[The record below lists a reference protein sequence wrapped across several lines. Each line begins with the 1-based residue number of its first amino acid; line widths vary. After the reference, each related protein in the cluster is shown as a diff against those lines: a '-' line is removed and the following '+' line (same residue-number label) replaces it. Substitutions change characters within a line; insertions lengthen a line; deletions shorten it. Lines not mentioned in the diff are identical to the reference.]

1 MTRSGG
7 VWPRQWHRVVGRTV
21 AVGGSLVLAA
31 CGSASAP
38 VPAAG
43 GLADVPGPTLATS
56 LDAPGGTG
64 WAVVQMGGRASTA
77 DSFWE
82 LFARPAGGSSWKL
95 VTPAGVATNG
105 GLVIAPAGTGR
116 LVAGIRPSQQLRF
129 SPLATSADAGAQWSD
144 DAMLSPGLANVPDAL
159 AASAD
164 GRLLALTDAGAVQ
177 IGADFGATWT
187 RLATLATLAAFP
199 AARAC
204 GLTALTAVAWTTT
217 GSPLVGG
224 ECRTP
229 GTAGLFTQVAGRW
242 QLIGPALTGT
252 GPGPATV
259 LGLATTG
266 GRTTALLALTAGTA
280 RTVVAAWSGDSG
292 LHWTLSP
299 PLRTARSLSSV
310 SFRADGTA
318 AVVLTPARRGA
329 AGEAAAGEAAAG
341 AAAASAEATIG
352 WQASRWVTLPPLT
365 MTQSGQT
372 GTPKIATLATSAD
385 GVPQVMAVS
394 GGTLT
399 VWQLGPDQWTLQQ
412 TVHVSI
418 PYGSSG

>member
-1 MTRSGG
+1 
-7 VWPRQWHRVVGRTV
+7 VIE
-21 AVGGSLVLAA
+21 
-31 CGSASAP
+31 
-38 VPAAG
+38 
-43 GLADVPGPTLATS
+43 
-56 LDAPGGTG
+56 
-64 WAVVQMGGRASTA
+64 MGGRASTA

-129 SPLATSADAGAQWSD
+129 SPLTTSADAGTQWSD
-144 DAMLSPGLANVPDAL
+144 DAILSPGLANVPDAL

-177 IGADFGATWT
+177 IGAGFGATWT
-187 RLATLATLAAFP
+187 RVATLATLAASP

-204 GLTALTAVAWTTT
+204 GLTSLTAVAWTTT
-217 GSPLVGG
+217 GSALVGG
-224 ECRTP
+224 QCRTP
-229 GTAGLFTQVAGRW
+229 GTAGVFTQVAGRW
-242 QLIGPALTGT
+242 QLIGPKLPGT

-259 LGLATTG
+259 LGLATVG
-266 GRTTALLALTAGTA
+266 GRITALLAFTAGTA

-299 PLRTARSLSSV
+299 SLRTVGSLSSV

-318 AVVLTPARRGA
+318 GVVLTPARRGA
-329 AGEAAAGEAAAG
+329 G
-341 AAAASAEATIG
+341 SAEATIG
-352 WQASRWVTLPPLT
+352 WEASRWVTLPPLT
-365 MTQSGQT
+365 MTQSGKT
-372 GTPKIATLATSAD
+372 GTPKVATLAASAE

-399 VWQLGPDQWTLQQ
+399 VWQLGPDGWTLQQ